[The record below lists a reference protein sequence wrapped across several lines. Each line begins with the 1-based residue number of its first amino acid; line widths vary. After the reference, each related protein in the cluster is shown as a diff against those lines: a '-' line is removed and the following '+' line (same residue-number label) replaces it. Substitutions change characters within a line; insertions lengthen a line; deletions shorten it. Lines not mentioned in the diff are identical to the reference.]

1 MITVDERLALLE
13 GRVSEHSQMFPDLRE
28 AIASLGRRLDSR
40 MDRLDHRLD
49 RLESRLDTDLGTLR
63 TEMTGHFRWIVG
75 IQVTT
80 LIAVVAAL
88 LGALSAR

>member
-1 MITVDERLALLE
+1 VISVDERLALLE
-13 GRVSEHSQMFPDLRE
+13 GRVSEHSRMFPDLRE
-28 AIASLGRRLDSR
+28 AIASLGRRLDKR
-40 MDRLDHRLD
+40 MDRLD
-49 RLESRLDTDLGTLR
+49 SRLDGLERRLRGDLGMLR
-63 TEMTGHFRWIVG
+63 TEMTGQFRWIVG